1 MSQTIRSLLIR
12 KQLHT
17 SDHLYCFCPCC
28 SSSPTYLL
36 RCWLSRSRCS
46 IGHSTVIYSGICFSH
61 MCYLGLISKAFHLP
75 FSYPGTQRHVILLQ
89 LFTVS
94 LMTTDHFVSTPILVT
109 SLLTLSS
116 KSSMSRLNN
125 RCCRIGSVES
135 QYVPLLLVLLNV
147 FILLKS
153 NAFCLSIK
161 QN

>member
-1 MSQTIRSLLIR
+1 MSQTILSLLIR
-12 KQLHT
+12 KQPHI
-17 SDHLYCFCPCC
+17 SDHLYCFCPYC
-28 SSSPTYLL
+28 SSFPTCFL

-61 MCYLGLISKAFHLP
+61 MRYFRLLNKAFHLP
-75 FSYPGTQRHVILLQ
+75 SFYPGTQYHGILLQ

-125 RCCRIGSVES
+125 RCCGIGSVES
-135 QYVPLLLVLLNV
+135 QCVPLLLALHNV

-153 NAFCLSIK
+153 NAFCLPVLFC
-161 QN
+161 